1 MKQFK
6 HFTRGFISTIS
17 LYQFTSL
24 LVFTFH
30 NWNCNEIL
38 EIKNRYI
45 YCIFNCIKMIIFN
58 EILKINKFIY
68 FLYYFI
74 SIVIHIVVQYSL
86 KNNMYFKRKK
96 FSFERIII

>member
-1 MKQFK
+1 
-6 HFTRGFISTIS
+6 
-17 LYQFTSL
+17 
-24 LVFTFH
+24 
-30 NWNCNEIL
+30 
-38 EIKNRYI
+38 
-45 YCIFNCIKMIIFN
+45 MIIFN

-96 FSFERIII
+96 FSFEKII